1 MKKYILVFII
11 ILAATLNNNAQTVL
25 QEKVIA
31 KNLDTPWEL
40 LWGPDNFIWITERFG
55 RISRVNPL

>member
-40 LWGPDNFIWITERFG
+40 LWGPDNFIWMTERFG